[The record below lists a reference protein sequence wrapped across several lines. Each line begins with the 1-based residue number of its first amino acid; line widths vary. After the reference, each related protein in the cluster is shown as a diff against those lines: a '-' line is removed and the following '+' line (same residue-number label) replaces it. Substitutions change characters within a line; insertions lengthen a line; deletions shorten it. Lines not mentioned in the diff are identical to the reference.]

1 MKKLTAAIA
10 ALALFFS
17 ASAFGP
23 EPTNEEN
30 ALLKASDAKVI
41 TSEKVGKLVISAFK
55 EKFENASAVTWK
67 ENQGLYF
74 GYFKQHDQ
82 DITVAFTEDGELFA
96 TIRKTQLSDLPTDVQ
111 QTLKEKYNDCAIAT
125 SAAEIDM
132 QGETCYYVTVENKTS
147 TRLVKFFANGQN
159 EVLKKT
165 KKKVLVGSVS

>member
-23 EPTNEEN
+23 EPTNDANILLN
-30 ALLKASDAKVI
+30 AGEAKVV
-41 TSEKVGKLVISAFK
+41 TSRKVGKLITAAFN

-82 DITVAFTEDGELFA
+82 ELTVAYTTEGELFA
-96 TIRKTQLSDLPTDVQ
+96 VVRKTQLSDLPTDVQ
-111 QTLKEKYNDCAIAT
+111 QTLKEKYSDCAIAT
-125 SAAEIDM
+125 TVSEIDM
-132 QGETCYYVTVENKTS
+132 QGE
-147 TRLVKFFANGQN
+147 
-159 EVLKKT
+159 
-165 KKKVLVGSVS
+165 